1 LERIERKPDEVGQS
15 PVMQQK
21 LERIE
26 QMLGEGKQNPNF
38 YPDNDR
44 LERIEKLLDELKRN

>member
-1 LERIERKPDEVGQS
+1 
-15 PVMQQK
+15 MQQK